1 MSYINVEI
9 GGKQRGL
16 KFNKMAQLIIEQK
29 IIADNLMSGVYAVVY
44 AGLKAN
50 CYVKGVEPDFTFE
63 DVCDWT
69 DGLEDSIILQITEA
83 FKDTEMYKKGQSYQA
98 DLAAAKKKET
108 QKSKVSKNKE
118 KTS

>member
-29 IIADNLMSGVYAVVY
+29 IDPSNLMTGVYAVVY
-44 AGLKAN
+44 AGLKSN

-69 DGLEDSIILQITEA
+69 DGLDDSVIVQITEA

-98 DLAAAKKKET
+98 DLEAAKKKENS
-108 QKSKVSKNKE
+108 KSKVLKSKE
-118 KTS
+118 KRS